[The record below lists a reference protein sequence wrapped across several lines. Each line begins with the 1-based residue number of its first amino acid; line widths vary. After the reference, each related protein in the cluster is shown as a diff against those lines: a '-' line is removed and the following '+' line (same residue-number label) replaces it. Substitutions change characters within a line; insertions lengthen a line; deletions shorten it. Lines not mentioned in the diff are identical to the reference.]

1 MFVITIFAVER
12 GRVRLILG
20 LPCHLFASRMCHWSY
35 HFICIV
41 RQKNKIHVKEHRGL
55 NIVDRYF
62 CKSSAT
68 FVLALGKLM

>member
-41 RQKNKIHVKEHRGL
+41 RQKNKI
-55 NIVDRYF
+55 IP
-62 CKSSAT
+62 SSSQ
-68 FVLALGKLM
+68 